1 LLKKNPHGAKENGK
15 KAAIGTGLIKF
26 LARCFMDVSGIQ
38 TATIAS
44 SVGQNDQ
51 VGMKVLKKAMDI
63 QEQSAM
69 QLIQAI
75 PELPDNLGQ
84 NINVKA

>member
-1 LLKKNPHGAKENGK
+1 MRYG
-15 KAAIGTGLIKF
+15 
-26 LARCFMDVSGIQ
+26 MDVSGVQ
-38 TATIAS
+38 TAAMAT

-51 VGMKVLKKAMDI
+51 AGMKVLKKAMDI

-69 QLIQAI
+69 QLIESI
-75 PELPDNLGQ
+75 PKLPDNLGQ

>member
-1 LLKKNPHGAKENGK
+1 
-15 KAAIGTGLIKF
+15 
-26 LARCFMDVSGIQ
+26 MDVSGIQ